1 MTKLNEYF
9 PQSRPH
15 PGVTLSEKMEEMGMD
30 SKEFA
35 LHTGKPERII
45 NAVLNG
51 NGAITDDLAVQFESV
66 TQIPANFWLNSQR
79 NYDNFM
85 RKKNFKQMFSFSQ
98 ETELIEKM
106 EVVI

>member
-1 MTKLNEYF
+1 MTKQNEYF

-15 PGVTLSEKMEEMGMD
+15 PGVTLSEKLEEMGMG

-35 LHTGKPERII
+35 ECTGNSEKTIS
-45 NAVLNG
+45 AVLNG
-51 NGAITDDLAVQFESV
+51 NCAITPDLAVQFENV

-85 RKKNFKQMFSFSQ
+85 RKKNYAQMFSFSQ
-98 ETELIEKM
+98 ETEL
-106 EVVI
+106 EVVV